1 MRTEE
6 GVATIMVLSNV
17 RVLAACIFLVIC
29 TAPIFTG
36 SANAQT
42 GQASVKFS
50 GIAAGECQ
58 VLIEG
63 VIGPPLPK
71 KTFIGQGNMV
81 LRGSADA
88 NEYQPNQNV
97 PNTFYITYESVRAS
111 GVVSARWD
119 GQMINA
125 KLYSEGDVRGF
136 FVDEGEMKDLFTA
149 GVFPGEFPWNPSLSY
164 RGIYKDVTGIRNVS
178 GKAAVVAVK
187 IGPYDAPIEQLVMVM
202 GVFLFKPD
210 NTPLLGLIWV
220 PIDTTALNLHAANQ
234 FMHSV
239 EITAE
244 P

>member
-149 GVFPGEFPWNPSLSY
+149 GVFQESSHGTPHYLTEASTKMS
-164 RGIYKDVTGIRNVS
+164 RGFVMCLARPQS
-178 GKAAVVAVK
+178 SQSRL
-187 IGPYDAPIEQLVMVM
+187 GP
-202 GVFLFKPD
+202 
-210 NTPLLGLIWV
+210 T
-220 PIDTTALNLHAANQ
+220 
-234 FMHSV
+234 MHRSSS
-239 EITAE
+239 
-244 P
+244 

>member
-1 MRTEE
+1 
-6 GVATIMVLSNV
+6 MVFSKV
-17 RVLAACIFLVIC
+17 RVLAACALLLIC
-29 TAPIFTG
+29 TASIFAG

-63 VIGPPLPK
+63 AIGPPLPK
-71 KTFIGQGNMV
+71 ETFIGQGNMV
-81 LRGSADA
+81 FRGSADA

-97 PNTFYITYESVRAS
+97 PNTYYVTYESVRAS
-111 GVVSARWD
+111 GVVSARWND
-119 GQMINA
+119 QMINA

-164 RGIYKDVTGIRNVS
+164 RGIYKDVTGIRDVS

-187 IGPYDAPIEQLVMVM
+187 VGPHDAPIEQLVMVM
-202 GVFLFKPD
+202 GVFLFKTD

-220 PIDTTALNLHAANQ
+220 PIDTSALSLHAANQ
-234 FMHSV
+234 FKHSV
-239 EITAE
+239 EITAK